1 MKHFVTGLLIATA
14 MVPAAVSAQTREIER
29 SRQDVREERRELR
42 DAQRYGNRRD
52 IREERQELRE
62 ARREYRDDV
71 RDYRQ
76 DRRDDWRDYRRNNPR
91 LYSRGGWRAPFGYS
105 RFGVGSRIAPHY
117 YGPRYV
123 IADPWRYRL
132 PRAYAGTRWV
142 RHYDDV
148 LLIDLRTGRV
158 RQVVRGFYW

>member
-1 MKHFVTGLLIATA
+1 MKHLVTGLLIATA
-14 MVPAAVSAQTREIER
+14 MVPAAASAQTREIER

-42 DAQRYGNRRD
+42 DAQRYGDRRD

-71 RDYRQ
+71 RDYR
-76 DRRDDWRDYRRNNPR
+76 RDDWRDYRRSNPR
-91 LYSRGGWRAPFGYS
+91 AYARGQWRAPFGYS